1 MDRPNRRTGG
11 RSTPRSTPSSGAASS
26 PQISGPSSATRST
39 RILLVD
45 DHDIVLEGLTA
56 LLHRTADLSVVGY
69 AGNGET
75 AVASAKELLP
85 DIVVMDLVLPA
96 LNGLEATQRILGE
109 RPLTHIIALSGCH
122 TSDHVHRALNAGAR
136 GYVTKTSAGADLVLA
151 IRSVLAGE
159 IFVSPGI
166 VSMSADSQGAIGHD
180 RGSLEHLSD
189 RERQVLRSLVKGSS
203 SADIGRELSL
213 SPKSID
219 TYRHRIMVKLRV
231 GNRAELIRL
240 ALEHDLSVL

>member
-1 MDRPNRRTGG
+1 M
-11 RSTPRSTPSSGAASS
+11 
-26 PQISGPSSATRST
+26 
-39 RILLVD
+39 
-45 DHDIVLEGLTA
+45 
-56 LLHRTADLSVVGY
+56 SVVGC
-69 AGNGET
+69 AGNGES
-75 AVASAKELLP
+75 AVACARALHP

-96 LNGLEATQRILGE
+96 LNGLAATQRILSE

-122 TSDHVHRALNAGAR
+122 TSDHVHRALDAGAR
-136 GYVTKTSAGADLVLA
+136 GYVTKTSAGSNLVLA
-151 IRSVLAGE
+151 IRSVLAGQ

-166 VSMSADSQGAIGHD
+166 VSMSADSENTTRRA
-180 RGSLEHLSD
+180 RGSFEHLSD

-203 SADIGRELSL
+203 SAAIGRELSL

-240 ALEHDLSVL
+240 ALEHDLTVV

>member
-1 MDRPNRRTGG
+1 MT
-11 RSTPRSTPSSGAASS
+11 
-26 PQISGPSSATRST
+26 QISDSSSAPRPT

-45 DHDIVLEGLTA
+45 DHDVVREGLTA
-56 LLHRTADLSVVGY
+56 LLHRAAGMSVVGY
-69 AGNGET
+69 AGNGEN
-75 AVASAKELLP
+75 AVACAKELNP
-85 DIVVMDLVLPA
+85 DIVVMDLVLPS
-96 LNGLEATQRILGE
+96 LNGLDATQRILRE

-122 TSDHVHRALNAGAR
+122 TSDHVHRALSAGAR

-166 VSMSADSQGAIGHD
+166 LSMPTDSEGAPRHA
-180 RGSLEHLSD
+180 RGSFVHLSE

-213 SPKSID
+213 SPKSVD
-219 TYRHRIMVKLRV
+219 TYRHRIMVKLGV
-231 GNRAELIRL
+231 SNRAELIRL
-240 ALEHDLSVL
+240 ALEHDLTVV

>member
-1 MDRPNRRTGG
+1 M
-11 RSTPRSTPSSGAASS
+11 
-26 PQISGPSSATRST
+26 
-39 RILLVD
+39 
-45 DHDIVLEGLTA
+45 
-56 LLHRTADLSVVGY
+56 SVVGC
-69 AGNGET
+69 AGNGES
-75 AVASAKELLP
+75 AVARARALHP

-96 LNGLEATQRILGE
+96 LNGLAATQRILSE

-122 TSDHVHRALNAGAR
+122 TSDHVHRALDAGAR
-136 GYVTKTSAGADLVLA
+136 GYVTKTSAGSNLVLA
-151 IRSVLAGE
+151 IRSVMAGQ

-166 VSMSADSQGAIGHD
+166 VSMSADSESTTRRA
-180 RGSLEHLSD
+180 RGSFEHLSD

-203 SADIGRELSL
+203 SAAIGRELSL

-240 ALEHDLSVL
+240 ALEHDLTVV

>member
-1 MDRPNRRTGG
+1 MTRNPD
-11 RSTPRSTPSSGAASS
+11 
-26 PQISGPSSATRST
+26 PSSAPRSM

-45 DHDIVLEGLTA
+45 DHDVVREGITA
-56 LLHRTADLSVVGY
+56 LLQREADMSVVGF
-69 AGNGET
+69 AGNGEN
-75 AVASAKELLP
+75 AVACAKELNP

-96 LNGLEATQRILGE
+96 LNGLDATQRILGE

-136 GYVTKTSAGADLVLA
+136 GYVSKTSAGVDLVLA
-151 IRSVLAGE
+151 IRCVLAGQ

-166 VSMSADSQGAIGHD
+166 LSMPGDSLRVLGQTS
-180 RGSLEHLSD
+180 RSFEHLSE
-189 RERQVLRSLVKGSS
+189 RERQVLRSLVKGCS

-219 TYRHRIMVKLRV
+219 TYRHRIMVKLGV
-231 GNRAELIRL
+231 GNRAGLIRA
-240 ALEHDLSVL
+240 ALEHDLTVV